1 MAIAA
6 TAMTAIVSG
15 DKLLLF
21 GTARRNR
28 NPRGEKLFKKL
39 LSAQVCAANP
49 RGEKLF
55 KKLLSAQV
63 LAKRPFRARL
73 RRKPARNGT
82 SGALMGLRVPI
93 RTRLRSK
100 PARNGTKWQR
110 GRNPRGEKLFKK
122 LLSAQVCAANPRGE
136 KLFKKLLSA

>member
-39 LSAQVCAANP
+39 LSAQV
-49 RGEKLF
+49 
-55 KKLLSAQV
+55 
-63 LAKRPFRARL
+63 LAKRPFCARL